1 MDTRRKEMAVVVLF
15 LGLLHVALAGLNAKN
30 VVFAVN
36 CGGPALKT
44 KDGVRYEADTGY
56 SSGVSSDYGF
66 NFASIRNT
74 KDSELYQTE
83 RYDTK
88 TFSYEVPVPGDGVYT
103 LVLKFSEVY
112 FGSEGEKVFDVRIGD
127 VEIISDLDI
136 FAKVGKG
143 AAYDEYVEF
152 SVKQGQLYIDEQQ
165 VRKALSAGK
174 LKVDFIKGAYDNPK
188 INAIALV
195 RGTKADT
202 EFLEQKVKLESIA
215 KQKEKLKEQIH
226 EPFDDAEDYETVEST
241 GEPRREEASLLELVF
256 STPGVI
262 LLGILSLSLALVMR
276 GSSPKPKA
284 S

>member
-1 MDTRRKEMAVVVLF
+1 MAVVALF
-15 LGLLHVALAGLNAKN
+15 LGLLHVAYAGLNPKN
-30 VVFAVN
+30 VVYAVN
-36 CGGPALKT
+36 CGGPSLKT

-56 SSGVSSDYGF
+56 SSGVTSDYGF

-83 RYDTK
+83 RYDVQS
-88 TFSYEVPVPGDGVYT
+88 FSYQIPVTEDGVYT

-112 FGSEGEKVFDVRIGD
+112 FGAEGDKVFDVRIGD
-127 VEIISDLDI
+127 VEVISDLDI
-136 FAKVGKG
+136 FAKVGKA

-152 SVKQGQLYIDEQQ
+152 TVNKGLLYIDGQQ
-165 VRKALSAGK
+165 VRKGLSAGK
-174 LKVDFIKGAYDNPK
+174 LTIDFVKGDYDNPK

-202 EFLEQKVKLESIA
+202 EFFEQKAKLEAIA
-215 KQKEKLKEQIH
+215 RQKEKITEQRS
-226 EPFDDAEDYETVEST
+226 EPIDDAEDYEVVENLVGT
-241 GEPRREEASLLELVF
+241 RREEASLLELVF

-262 LLGILSLSLALVMR
+262 LIGILCLSLALVMR
-276 GSSPKPKA
+276 GGSSPKSKE